1 MKLHRYIAGLFGYE
15 LIKTRKLN
23 DTLAQHLRNVIA
35 EQRINVVV
43 DVGANRGQFGRAL
56 RLQGYAGRI
65 ASFEPNSE
73 ALEELKQL
81 TDLDPA
87 WFSFGVGLGGSNA
100 TCALNLSAASEFSSL
115 LEMNNYAR
123 QRFGWRTRSRGMEAV
138 QVRTLSSMW
147 PDVCRHL
154 AQPRALLKLDTQGYD
169 REVLAGCDDE
179 VLDSVRALQVEVSMK
194 SIYKGAPRYI
204 EVLDELERLG
214 FEITGMYPVSR
225 DKHSLAIVEY
235 DCVMTRQHAAPGSV
249 HAEGNVAEKIG

>member
-23 DTLAQHLRNVIA
+23 DTLPQHLRNVIA

-56 RLQGYAGRI
+56 RLHGYAGRI

-73 ALEELKQL
+73 AFEELKSL

-87 WFSFGVGLGGSNA
+87 WFSFALGLGAEN
-100 TCALNLSAASEFSSL
+100 TLHDLNVSEASEFSSL
-115 LEMNNYAR
+115 LETNDYAR
-123 QRFGWRTRSRGMEAV
+123 DRFGWRTQPRSVETV
-138 QVRTLSSMW
+138 QVQTLSSVW
-147 PDVCRHL
+147 PDVCYHL
-154 AQPRALLKLDTQGYD
+154 VQPRALLKLDTQGYD
-169 REVLAGCDDE
+169 REVLAGCDGA
-179 VLDSVRALQVEVSMK
+179 VLKNVHALQIEVSMK

-225 DKHSLAIVEY
+225 DKRSLAIVEY
-235 DCVMTRQHAAPGSV
+235 DCVMTRGHAGAG
-249 HAEGNVAEKIG
+249 VAGTQGQDLQKIG